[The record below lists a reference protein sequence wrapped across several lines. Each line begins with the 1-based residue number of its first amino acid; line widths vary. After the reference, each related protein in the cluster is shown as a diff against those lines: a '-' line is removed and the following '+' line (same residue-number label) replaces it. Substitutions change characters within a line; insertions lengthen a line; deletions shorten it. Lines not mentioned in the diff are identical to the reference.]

1 MQVAR
6 LYAKFLRSMVYV
18 IIFSQGCTLNT
29 MWYFFYCETS
39 NSIGSFELYVKATAL
54 LTTQPTPAK
63 NSFCTGLH
71 SQLAAFVVI
80 QQRIRAL
87 FPLLEYVAFSN

>member
-6 LYAKFLRSMVYV
+6 LYARFLRSMVYV
-18 IIFSQGCTLNT
+18 IIFSQGCALNT

-39 NSIGSFELYVKATAL
+39 NSIGPVELYVKETAL
-54 LTTQPTPAK
+54 LTTQSTR
-63 NSFCTGLH
+63 SFCTGLH
-71 SQLAAFVVI
+71 SQLAAFIVI

-87 FPLLEYVAFSN
+87 VPLLEYAAFSN